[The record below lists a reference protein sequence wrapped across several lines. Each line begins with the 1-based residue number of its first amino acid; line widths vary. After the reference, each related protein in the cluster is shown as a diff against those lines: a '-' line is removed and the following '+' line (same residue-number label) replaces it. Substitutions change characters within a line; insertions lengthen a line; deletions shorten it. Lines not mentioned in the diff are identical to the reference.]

1 MSDLVA
7 KSKEASVDELI
18 QIADRIGEINVVHGN
33 VSQAPQ
39 NTPVYNVLTPIKVA
53 DEELIQIADEELIQI
68 ADEELIQIAD
78 EIGEIEVKRGNVPQV
93 PQNTRVYTTLT
104 PIKVLIPI
112 GEEA

>member
-1 MSDLVA
+1 EDEMSDLVA

-18 QIADRIGEINVVHGN
+18 QIADRIGEINVLHSNVSQAPQNTRFYTTPIPIKVADEELIQIADEIGEINVVHGN

-39 NTPVYNVLTPIKVA
+39 NTPVYTV
-53 DEELIQIADEELIQI
+53 
-68 ADEELIQIAD
+68 
-78 EIGEIEVKRGNVPQV
+78 
-93 PQNTRVYTTLT
+93 LT